1 MLRSIL
7 LRCFHRPAIRRGW
20 VEHDRTRTSQ
30 VRNAQF
36 LSFLSA
42 NGCLPP
48 RQLAPYDA
56 ALRRRRWL
64 RRFALAGLVMLG
76 AWVVI
81 ESANALAMF

>member
-1 MLRSIL
+1 MLRAIL
-7 LRCFHRPAIRRGW
+7 LQIFHRPVIRRGW

-42 NGCLPP
+42 SGCLPP
-48 RQLAPYDA
+48 RRLAPYDA
-56 ALRRRRWL
+56 ALRRGRWIRRV
-64 RRFALAGLVMLG
+64 ALAGLVMLG

-81 ESANALAMF
+81 ESANALSMF